1 MNFSHQEYSSILE
14 AFEGRWCSFFDVSD
28 QPFVLMRH
36 DVEFSVERAF
46 ELGELENQKGVKST
60 FNFQVCCD
68 TYNVASNV
76 SREKIRSL
84 ANFGHTI
91 GLHFYA
97 SHIEDSN
104 FEVLE
109 KELIRQTKILE
120 DATDLDVKTFS
131 FHRPKSWILKDLR
144 DDQLAGL
151 INQYGKS
158 FFEFSENQNI

>member
-76 SREKIRSL
+76 SRKKNTVSSKFWTHDRASL
-84 ANFGHTI
+84 
-91 GLHFYA
+91 
-97 SHIEDSN
+97 
-104 FEVLE
+104 
-109 KELIRQTKILE
+109 
-120 DATDLDVKTFS
+120 
-131 FHRPKSWILKDLR
+131 LR
-144 DDQLAGL
+144 
-151 INQYGKS
+151 KPH
-158 FFEFSENQNI
+158 